1 MYWAGFGYPEPLTT
15 RALHILAFLPPAF
28 LLFPAS
34 QKSPKDKPSILDW
47 LLAVASIL
55 PPAYI
60 YYYANDINL
69 RIAQIDPVLP
79 VHIVFGLAIVAL
91 LLEAVRRAV
100 APAPMLRSDE
110 SRGGNECVSTG
121 RSRWSHYL

>member
-1 MYWAGFGYPEPLTT
+1 M
-15 RALHILAFLPPAF
+15 RI
-28 LLFPAS
+28 S
-34 QKSPKDKPSILDW
+34 DW
-47 LLAVASIL
+47 SSDVCSSDLAVASIL

-100 APAPMLRSDE
+100 APALMIIAGIMVLYLFTCDYLPGVLHYRDIP
-110 SRGGNECVSTG
+110 VSEIVEG
-121 RSRWSHYL
+121 LYLSATEEHTSELQSLIR

>member
-1 MYWAGFGYPEPLTT
+1 MGVHTCALPISMRLITVIVGFALVLLTGIWAVIHMYWAGFGYPEPLTT

-69 RIAQIDPVLP
+69 RID
-79 VHIVFGLAIVAL
+79 
-91 LLEAVRRAV
+91 RK
-100 APAPMLRSDE
+100 
-110 SRGGNECVSTG
+110 ST
-121 RSRWSHYL
+121 RLNSSH

>member
-1 MYWAGFGYPEPLTT
+1 M
-15 RALHILAFLPPAF
+15 RI
-28 LLFPAS
+28 S
-34 QKSPKDKPSILDW
+34 DW
-47 LLAVASIL
+47 SSDVCSSDLAVASIL

-100 APAPMLRSDE
+100 APALMIIAGIMVLYLFTCDSLPGVLHYRDIPVSEKLGSASGRD
-110 SRGGNECVSTG
+110 RECQAV
-121 RSRWSHYL
+121 